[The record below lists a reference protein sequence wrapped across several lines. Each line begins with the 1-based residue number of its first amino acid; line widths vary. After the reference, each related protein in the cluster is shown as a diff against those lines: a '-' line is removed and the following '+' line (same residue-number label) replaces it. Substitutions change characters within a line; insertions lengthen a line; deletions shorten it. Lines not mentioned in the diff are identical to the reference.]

1 MKHHLSKKEI
11 KELREGKKKIT
22 KYALKEFNKK
32 LSKKKLQDLS
42 VDEIAK
48 IAEAL
53 ERIER
58 KIDNA
63 MQILNPPRID
73 IKGYPV
79 KNSDWRDKVYYYK
92 TKGNRE

>member
-1 MKHHLSKKEI
+1 MKNKLSKKEI
-11 KELREGKKKIT
+11 KELRESKKKVG
-22 KYALKEFNKK
+22 KYALKEFSKK
-32 LSKKKLQDLS
+32 LSINDL
-42 VDEIAK
+42 AK

-63 MQILNPPRID
+63 IRIANPVLD
-73 IKGYPV
+73 VKGYPA
-79 KNSDWRDKVYYYK
+79 KNFDWTKKIFSYK

>member
-1 MKHHLSKKEI
+1 MKNKLSKKEI
-11 KELREGKKKIT
+11 KELRESKKKVG
-22 KYALKEFNKK
+22 KYALKEFSKK
-32 LSKKKLQDLS
+32 LSINDL
-42 VDEIAK
+42 AK

-63 MQILNPPRID
+63 IRIANPVLD
-73 IKGYPV
+73 VKGYPV
-79 KNSDWRDKVYYYK
+79 ANLDWTKKIFSHK